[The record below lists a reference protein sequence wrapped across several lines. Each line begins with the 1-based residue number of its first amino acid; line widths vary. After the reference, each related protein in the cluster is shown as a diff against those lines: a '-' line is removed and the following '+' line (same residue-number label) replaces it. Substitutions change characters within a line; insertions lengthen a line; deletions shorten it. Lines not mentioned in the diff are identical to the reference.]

1 MSDSKVSTCPLL
13 QQSRQ
18 QCAREAHEQ
27 AQKPERVDPHGR
39 YRRRE
44 LGRVRQRGGHGNA
57 GPISIS
63 KKLVDIREIERR
75 RVLRVRLKVLDGQ
88 SDKRGDRGGEQTGL

>member
-1 MSDSKVSTCPLL
+1 MQQRGQGLDRPRKVQLVDALGKVRPNTRPLERTVPGMSDSKVSTSPLL

-27 AQKPERVDPHGR
+27 AQKPERVDPDGR

-44 LGRVRQRGGHGNA
+44 LGRVRQ
-57 GPISIS
+57 
-63 KKLVDIREIERR
+63 
-75 RVLRVRLKVLDGQ
+75 
-88 SDKRGDRGGEQTGL
+88 